1 MTLQSEGIPF
11 FNFIESFQSWEMYLL
26 KMERPGTW
34 GTRLELQALSNMLDV
49 TFCIVTNSSVEDESI
64 IWLYPILKGITYI
77 DAPVQILGC
86 EMEFHY
92 HSLVPI
98 MSADSHFRL
107 PNKRFSNETTAS
119 GNSKS
124 ISYCDV
130 NKGETCM

>member
-1 MTLQSEGIPF
+1 M
-11 FNFIESFQSWEMYLL
+11 
-26 KMERPGTW
+26 
-34 GTRLELQALSNMLDV
+34 
-49 TFCIVTNSSVEDESI
+49 
-64 IWLYPILKGITYI
+64 KGITRI
-77 DAPVQILGC
+77 DVPVLILGF

-107 PNKRFSNETTAS
+107 PNKRLSNETTAS

-130 NKGETCM
+130 NKAETYTVLYTELLQTTVPVYMYVAVLYLPQLTKCIGGSGGKYCVQMGW